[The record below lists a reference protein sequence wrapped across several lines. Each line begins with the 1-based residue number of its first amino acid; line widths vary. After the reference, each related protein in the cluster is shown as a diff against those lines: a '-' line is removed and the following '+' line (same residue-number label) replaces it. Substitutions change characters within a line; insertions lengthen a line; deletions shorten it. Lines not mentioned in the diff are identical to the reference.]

1 MRGNVDPGGPVRA
14 SASIQRAGLQ
24 RIDQRTA
31 EPAADRTNTPEFTAF
46 IISLCVCVDSLHYI

>member
-46 IISLCVCVDSLHYI
+46 IISLCVCVC